1 MDYDDNGRCV
11 STDVNQM
18 RASYQSALKGHRNS
32 SPNKK
37 TSTKVTVKVNSNK
50 PTEPQKNL
58 LEAQS
63 TKRLNDDSMRESKTG
78 TGNESASEAKLDLHN
93 RRSTL
98 GRTPSHD
105 EPILIQQD
113 KEVNQDIK
121 KPRFSENPVESRKHS
136 VKRPTPAKDQV
147 AEEDEE
153 DEEIA
158 QVWQIEY

>member
-1 MDYDDNGRCV
+1 MPLVNQRSVDYDDNGRCV

-50 PTEPQKNL
+50 PTETQKNL

-63 TKRLNDDSMRESKTG
+63 TTRLNDESMRESKTGTG

-98 GRTPSHD
+98 DRIPSHD
-105 EPILIQQD
+105 EPILI
-113 KEVNQDIK
+113 
-121 KPRFSENPVESRKHS
+121 
-136 VKRPTPAKDQV
+136 
-147 AEEDEE
+147 
-153 DEEIA
+153 
-158 QVWQIEY
+158 